1 MRVGAGAGGAS
12 TFPAVSES
20 HSSVPRSGGRLP
32 GPGLLGLGLVTNF
45 FDTLGIGSFATTTA
59 VLKLGRM
66 TEDENIPGTLNVG
79 HLIPTLLQSILFL
92 SVIQAERITLVSMI
106 VAGGL
111 GAWFG
116 VGVVVRWPRRAVQ
129 RAMAMALL
137 FTAVVITLRQLG
149 VFPQG
154 GDAIGLAGLALLAA
168 VLANALIGALMSL
181 GIGNYAPC
189 MAVIY
194 SLGMSPRVAFPI
206 MAGSAA
212 LMMPAA
218 AWRFRKS
225 GRLDRRIALGLALG
239 GIPGVLIATYI
250 VKELPVHYLLWLVV
264 AVLLYTAAML
274 WSSSKASAP
283 VMP

>member
-1 MRVGAGAGGAS
+1 MSAS
-12 TFPAVSES
+12 PISA
-20 HSSVPRSGGRLP
+20 PRSGSAPP

-45 FDTLGIGSFATTTA
+45 FDTLGIGSFATTTI
-59 VLKLGRM
+59 VLRLGKM
-66 TEDENIPGTLNVG
+66 TDDENIAGTLNVG
-79 HLIPTLLQSILFL
+79 HLIPTLLQAGLFL
-92 SVIQAERITLVSMI
+92 SVIQVEMVTLVSMI

-116 VGVVVRWPRRAVQ
+116 AGVVVRWPRRAVQ
-129 RAMAMALL
+129 RGMAIALV
-137 FTAVVITLRQLG
+137 FTAAVIILRQLG

-154 GDAIGLAGLALLAA
+154 GDAIGLAGLSLVVA
-168 VLANALIGALMSL
+168 VVANALIGSLISL

-218 AWRFRKS
+218 AYRFLKS
-225 GRLDRRIALGLALG
+225 RRIERRVALGLAIG
-239 GIPGVLIATYI
+239 GIPGVLIASYL
-250 VKELPVHYLLWLVV
+250 VKELAVNYLLWLVV
-264 AVLLYTAAML
+264 VVLLYTAATL
-274 WSSSKASAP
+274 WHSSTANAAVAP
-283 VMP
+283 

>member
-1 MRVGAGAGGAS
+1 MTASPTPAPRAGSA
-12 TFPAVSES
+12 
-20 HSSVPRSGGRLP
+20 LP

-45 FDTLGIGSFATTTA
+45 FDTLGIGSFATTTS

-66 TEDENIPGTLNVG
+66 IDDQNIPGTLNVG
-79 HLIPTLLQSILFL
+79 HLLPVLLQAGLFL
-92 SVIQAERITLVSMI
+92 SVIEVEMVTLVSMI

-116 VGVVVRWPRRAVQ
+116 AGVVVRWPRRTVQ
-129 RAMAMALL
+129 RAMALALV

-149 VFPQG
+149 VFPRG
-154 GDAIGLAGLALLAA
+154 GDAIGLAGIALVVAM
-168 VLANALIGALMSL
+168 LANALIGSLMSL

-194 SLGMSPRVAFPI
+194 SLGMNPRVAFPI

-212 LMMPAA
+212 IMMPAIA
-218 AWRFRKS
+218 YRCWKS
-225 GRLDRRIALGLALG
+225 GRVDRRTALGLIIG

-250 VKELPVHYLLWLVV
+250 VKELPVQYLLWVV
-264 AVLLYTAAML
+264 AAVLLYTSASL
-274 WSSSKASAP
+274 WSSSMAAAPADAPAASPAAP
-283 VMP
+283 

>member
-1 MRVGAGAGGAS
+1 M
-12 TFPAVSES
+12 SES
-20 HSSVPRSGGRLP
+20 PSSPPRPNGGLP

-45 FDTLGIGSFATTTA
+45 FDTLGVGSYATTTI

-66 TEDENIPGTLNVG
+66 TADEMIPGTMNVG
-79 HLIPTLLQSILFL
+79 HLIPVLLQAILFL
-92 SVIQAERITLVSMI
+92 SVIEVEMTTLVSMI

-116 VGVVVRWPRRAVQ
+116 AGVVARWPRRTVQ
-129 RAMAMALL
+129 RAMALALL
-137 FTAVVITLRQLG
+137 FTAVVITLRQTG

-154 GDAIGLAGLALLAA
+154 GDAIGLAGLALVLA
-168 VLANALIGALMSL
+168 VLANALFGALVSL

-218 AWRFRKS
+218 AYRFWKS
-225 GRLDRRIALGLALG
+225 GRLDRRIALGLTLG
-239 GIPGVLIATYI
+239 GIPGVLIATYL
-250 VKELPVHYLLWLVV
+250 VKELPVAYLLWLVV
-264 AVLLYTAAML
+264 VVLLYTAAML

-283 VMP
+283 EAA

>member
-1 MRVGAGAGGAS
+1 M
-12 TFPAVSES
+12 
-20 HSSVPRSGGRLP
+20 P

-45 FDTLGIGSFATTTA
+45 FDTLGIGSFATTTT
-59 VLKLGRM
+59 VLKLGGM
-66 TEDENIPGTLNVG
+66 TNDENIPGTLNVG
-79 HLIPTLLQSILFL
+79 HLIPTVLQSILFL
-92 SVIQAERITLVSMI
+92 SVIQVERVTLVSMI

-116 VGVVVRWPRRAVQ
+116 AGVVVRWPRRAVQ
-129 RAMAMALL
+129 RAMALALL
-137 FTAVVITLRQLG
+137 FTAAVITLRQLG

-154 GDAIGLAGLALLAA
+154 GDAIGLAGLALVVA
-168 VLANALIGALMSL
+168 VLANALIGALMTL

-218 AWRFRKS
+218 AWRFWKS
-225 GRLDRRIALGLALG
+225 GRFDRRIALGLALG

-250 VKELPVHYLLWLVV
+250 VKELPVKYLLWVV
-264 AVLLYTAAML
+264 VVVLLYTAALL
-274 WSSSKASAP
+274 WSASRAGAQETA
-283 VMP
+283 

>member
-1 MRVGAGAGGAS
+1 MTVSATPTPGSGS
-12 TFPAVSES
+12 AVPS
-20 HSSVPRSGGRLP
+20 
-32 GPGLLGLGLVTNF
+32 PGLLGLGLVTNF
-45 FDTLGIGSFATTTA
+45 LDTLGIGSFATTT
-59 VLKLGRM
+59 VILKLGKI
-66 TEDENIPGTLNVG
+66 TEDENIPGTMNVG
-79 HLIPTLLQSILFL
+79 HLIPTLLEAGLFL
-92 SVIQAERITLVSMI
+92 SVIQVELTTLISMI

-116 VGVVVRWPRRAVQ
+116 AGVVVRWPRRTLQ

-137 FTAVVITLRQLG
+137 FTAVVITLRQTG

-154 GDAIGLAGLALLAA
+154 GDAIGLSGFSLVVA
-168 VLANALIGALMSL
+168 VLANALIGALISL

-212 LMMPAA
+212 IMMPLVAY
-218 AWRFRKS
+218 RFWKS
-225 GRLDRRIALGLALG
+225 ARFDRRVALGLAIG

-250 VKELPVHYLLWLVV
+250 VKELPVNYLLWLVAV
-264 AVLLYTAAML
+264 VLLYTAATL
-274 WSSSKASAP
+274 WSSSKNSASTAASAATP
-283 VMP
+283 AAP